1 MKEREELVAVKES
14 LQKEKRKL
22 EGEGK
27 VKEREEL
34 VAVKSPLLSPPTE
47 NTESLGRAPV
57 QQQAVGIFRPQ
68 GLQKC
73 CIKGRT
79 WFNRRDIEER
89 LGGLSTVEDKG
100 ENRKHG
106 HRQRTRGTN
115 YCGLP
120 CSNCRIRP

>member
-1 MKEREELVAVKES
+1 
-14 LQKEKRKL
+14 
-22 EGEGK
+22 

-57 QQQAVGIFRPQ
+57 QQQAVGIFRQQ

-79 WFNRRDIEER
+79 WFNRRGKEER
-89 LGGLSTVEDKG
+89 LGGRS
-100 ENRKHG
+100 
-106 HRQRTRGTN
+106 TRGQGGKTDN
-115 YCGLP
+115 MATGRGHVGRTTVA
-120 CSNCRIRP
+120 CRALIVEYGPWVQSKLMGGRN